1 MKNTEKYFHGTKG
14 EIMNETISMLKGR
27 IVGFVK
33 EMDKRVLAR
42 AMVNEV
48 NDMTRQAGKPVLLI

>member
-1 MKNTEKYFHGTKG
+1 MYENVIHEMRERILHNTRE
-14 EIMNETISMLKGR
+14 L
-27 IVGFVK
+27 
-33 EMDKRVLAR
+33 DKRVLAR